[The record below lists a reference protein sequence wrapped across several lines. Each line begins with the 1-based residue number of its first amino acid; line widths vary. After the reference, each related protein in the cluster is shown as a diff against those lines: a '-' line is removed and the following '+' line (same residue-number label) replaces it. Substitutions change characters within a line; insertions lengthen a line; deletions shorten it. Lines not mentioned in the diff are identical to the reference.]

1 MTKRFSSGPV
11 VRACN
16 KSVSAMCVWGR
27 SDLSTRDVVHWECQ
41 SSNHRALHSRHGN
54 GGLTIHEGAWAYC
67 DGAGAN
73 DAHHWSAT
81 GGAPLESLVRWT
93 APNGLTDEGDRPLVA
108 GATNGSPKGLRKA
121 TGVRRT

>member
-73 DAHHWSAT
+73 DVHRWSAT
-81 GGAPLESLVRWT
+81 GGVALESLVRWT
-93 APNGLTDEGDRPLVA
+93 TPNGMSAEGERTLA
-108 GATNGSPKGLRKA
+108 ASATNGSPKASRKA
-121 TGVRRT
+121 SGARRT